1 MLEDVKLE
9 IVYHRFYTSN
19 LISSTFDMCF
29 NLKKKKSFFFS
40 KIHQNRL
47 YPVEQLNGNSSENRI
62 IRLPELILLAWNKI
76 AIFQNKLEANVDVN
90 ILRICSQ
97 DADTEKHQQKS
108 TWVTVNTAKRQT
120 YTATMILSWCPN
132 S

>member
-1 MLEDVKLE
+1 MRKICDIL
-9 IVYHRFYTSN
+9 S
-19 LISSTFDMCF
+19 LISHLSSTHKLFIWSSSRIGWPLRYYFLLSSVCRQASIRT
-29 NLKKKKSFFFS
+29 LSLW
-40 KIHQNRL
+40 IHLWYAL
-47 YPVEQLNGNSSENRI
+47 YYVIRI
-62 IRLPELILLAWNKI
+62 SPLSPKKI

-120 YTATMILSWCPN
+120 YTATMILSWRPN

>member
-1 MLEDVKLE
+1 
-9 IVYHRFYTSN
+9 
-19 LISSTFDMCF
+19 MCF
-29 NLKKKKSFFFS
+29 NLKKKKVFFS

-62 IRLPELILLAWNKI
+62 MRLPELILLEWNKI

-120 YTATMILSWCPN
+120 YTATMILSWRPN